1 MSDLFTIPP
10 SSTAATQAQAPSN
23 VPVQSVSDVAQ
34 GVKRTVEAAFGR
46 VRIRGEVSRP
56 NYHRSG
62 HLYLTLKDDRAVID
76 AVSWKGQVSKLGF
89 RVEEGMEVIA
99 TGKLTTY
106 PGGSKYQIV
115 IDSMEIAG
123 EGALLKMLEDRRKKL
138 AAEGLFADE
147 RKKPLPL
154 LPNSIGVVTSPT
166 GAVIRDILH
175 RLADRFPR
183 DVLLWPVSVQGDNA
197 AAQIAKAIYGF
208 NALPIDGPVKRPDL
222 LIVGRGGGSLEDLWC
237 FNEEIVVRAVA
248 DS

>member
-1 MSDLFTIPP
+1 MSDLFTIH
-10 SSTAATQAQAPSN
+10 TIIAAATQAQAPSN

-76 AVSWKGQVSKLGF
+76 AVSRKGQVSKLGF

-106 PGGSKYQIV
+106 PADQNIKSSSTAWKLP
-115 IDSMEIAG
+115 AK
-123 EGALLKMLEDRRKKL
+123 ALLKMLEDRRKKL

-147 RKKPLPL
+147 RKKPLPYFR
-154 LPNSIGVVTSPT
+154 T
-166 GAVIRDILH
+166 
-175 RLADRFPR
+175 
-183 DVLLWPVSVQGDNA
+183 
-197 AAQIAKAIYGF
+197 
-208 NALPIDGPVKRPDL
+208 ALG
-222 LIVGRGGGSLEDLWC
+222 W
-237 FNEEIVVRAVA
+237 
-248 DS
+248 

>member
-10 SSTAATQAQAPSN
+10 SSAAATQAQAPSN

-62 HLYLTLKDDRAVID
+62 HLYPTLKDDRAVID

-106 PGGSKYQIV
+106 PGGSKNIK
-115 IDSMEIAG
+115 SSSTAWKLP
-123 EGALLKMLEDRRKKL
+123 AKAPCLKCLRTGGKSWLPKGCLPTSARNPSLTSEQHWGGDQPDRRCNP
-138 AAEGLFADE
+138 
-147 RKKPLPL
+147 RY
-154 LPNSIGVVTSPT
+154 STST
-166 GAVIRDILH
+166 G
-175 RLADRFPR
+175 
-183 DVLLWPVSVQGDNA
+183 
-197 AAQIAKAIYGF
+197 
-208 NALPIDGPVKRPDL
+208 
-222 LIVGRGGGSLEDLWC
+222 
-237 FNEEIVVRAVA
+237 
-248 DS
+248 